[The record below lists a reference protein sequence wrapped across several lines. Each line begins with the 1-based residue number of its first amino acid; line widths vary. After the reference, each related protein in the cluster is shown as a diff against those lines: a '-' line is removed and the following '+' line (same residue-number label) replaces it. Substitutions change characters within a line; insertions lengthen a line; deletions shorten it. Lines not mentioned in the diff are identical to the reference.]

1 MNGLLMKPC
10 PFCGG
15 EPTMQPWH
23 GGLPTKKLITCTNA
37 GFYDEDGGCS
47 VGPSVTG
54 ETDEEAVASWNRRSQ
69 IGVSIEL
76 ESVKRFDCCTIHK
89 CGQQPRGVMIEA
101 EDGEYVLFDDFTEI
115 ASQFFCSGHADGMT
129 QAKAEMVK
137 LGAPVDWTA
146 VAKAAGRHGIRYASN
161 AALEAFL
168 LDIALATST
177 AENTEEGGAA

>member
-1 MNGLLMKPC
+1 MNGLPMKPC
-10 PFCGG
+10 PFCGE

-23 GGLPTKKLITCTNA
+23 GGLPTKKLIICTNA
-37 GFYDEDGGCS
+37 GFHDGDGGCS
-47 VGPSVTG
+47 VRPSVTG
-54 ETDEEAVASWNRRSQ
+54 ETEEEAVASWNRRSQ

-76 ESVKRFDCCTIHK
+76 ENVKRFDYGTVHK
-89 CGQQPRGVMIEA
+89 CGQQPRGIMIEA
-101 EDGEYVLFDDFTEI
+101 EDGEYVLFDDV
-115 ASQFFCSGHADGMT
+115 ASEFFCSGHADGMS

-168 LDIALATST
+168 SDIALATST